1 MTCRV
6 VIYDDMLSLQVMTTV
21 FGESETVS
29 FFGIISYSSATTK
42 NNHGREQIRAV
53 VIIIRSF

>member
-1 MTCRV
+1 
-6 VIYDDMLSLQVMTTV
+6 MTTV
-21 FGESETVS
+21 FGESEAVS